1 MKSKPFLIAI
11 AAFAVTASGVQAYGG
26 TELLERAGLSEK
38 QIGAFETAREKR
50 QAGDIVGARD
60 VLIEAGIDEEVL
72 HSVHAASHEMRVA
85 MGQALEDEDFAAFIE
100 AVEDTPLA
108 VVDTEEEFK
117 LFIEA
122 ESLRKAGKPEEAKAI
137 LDELGIEAPT
147 HHGRFGHRMG
157 GFHMGRDELTDAQR
171 EALRVAHQ
179 ANDKDAEEAI
189 LEEAGIELRGHM
201 MGHR

>member
-26 TELLERAGLSEK
+26 TELLERAGLTEK

-50 QAGDIVGARD
+50 QAGDMVGARD

-72 HSVHAASHEMRVA
+72 HQVHAASHEMRAA
-85 MGQALEDEDFAAFIE
+85 MRQALEDEDFDAFIV
-100 AVEDTPLA
+100 AAEDTPFQNI
-108 VVDTEEEFK
+108 DTEAEFT
-117 LFIEA
+117 LLVEA
-122 ESLRKAGKPEEAKAI
+122 HDLNEAGKYEQAKII
-137 LDELGIEAPT
+137 LDELGIAAPT
-147 HHGRFGHRMG
+147 HHARLGQRMG
-157 GFHMGRDELTDAQR
+157 GFHRGRHELSDPQR
-171 EALRVAHQ
+171 EAFLVAHQ

-189 LEEAGIELRGHM
+189 LEEAGIERRGHM